1 MGKGRKTLVLVIA
14 KLRKKYTLKALLN
27 YTKLAKS
34 TYYDALKK
42 LSRED
47 KYKGLKTLI
56 HNICNKN
63 HGRYGYRRV
72 TMQLHKQGIKI
83 NHKVVMRLMKEE
95 NLTCKV
101 RAKKYK
107 SYRGQEGK
115 IAKNIL
121 NRNFK
126 AEKPNEKWATDVTE
140 FALYNEKIYLSPII
154 DLYNGE
160 IISYKISKRPIL
172 KQVLDMV
179 EDATRKIKETKGI
192 ILHSDQGWQYQNKKY
207 QKLLK
212 EKESLE
218 TNTASVEA
226 LLDTVDNE
234 ELLQILLSTDK
245 KTLQMVVMKMMGYA
259 PKEISHHME
268 LPEQTVYTR
277 LRRLREKI
285 KKSMKFE

>member
-1 MGKGRKTLVLVIA
+1 MACLNEAMGKGRKTLVLVIA

-140 FALYNEKIYLSPII
+140 FALCNEKIYLSPII

-160 IISYKISKRPIL
+160 IISYKISK
-172 KQVLDMV
+172 K
-179 EDATRKIKETKGI
+179 TNTKASIRYGRRC
-192 ILHSDQGWQYQNKKY
+192 NKKD
-207 QKLLK
+207 KRN
-212 EKESLE
+212 ER
-218 TNTASVEA
+218 
-226 LLDTVDNE
+226 DN
-234 ELLQILLSTDK
+234 STFRPR
-245 KTLQMVVMKMMGYA
+245 MA
-259 PKEISHHME
+259 IS
-268 LPEQTVYTR
+268 
-277 LRRLREKI
+277 K
-285 KKSMKFE
+285 